1 MHPRFSE
8 LSLYRKSDLGESF
21 IQEDDVQIVEFGG
34 TISHINSTDCGF
46 KSYLQY
52 TFTAT
57 SRLVFE

>member
-8 LSLYRKSDLGESF
+8 LSLYRKSDVGESS
-21 IQEDDVQIVEFGG
+21 IQDDDVQIIGFRGI
-34 TISHINSTDCGF
+34 ISHINSTDCGF